1 MESDFDPE
9 TADIIAWGISPD
21 GNTPGTVI
29 YWLTR
34 GAKNLERIEVPATAK
49 WGVVRDGHTVAVAV
63 GEPGSKSVE
72 MNLIKTFA
80 THGFADEFAARLR
93 EALNNPCEWIAE
105 RWDWSSGHTH
115 GKADPL
121 LVIPTDHPATNDA
134 LATNAV
140 LATKYR
146 QLQRGEV
153 VDGNILITKDWLD
166 TTSDLEQRY
175 ASLRGGKTVDGQTL
189 VDVTEYDDLV
199 TRSGHLQALLN
210 GNDVDGKRLLP
221 VSYVQRMARLSDAL
235 GSALATINDHAWGDD
250 IAHLGFQLERTY

>member
-9 TADIIAWGISPD
+9 TANIIAWGISPD

-105 RWDWSSGHTH
+105 RWDWSSGHGH

-210 GNDVDGKRLLP
+210 GNDVDGHQLMQVTRIIQLLRYEGAAKA
-221 VSYVQRMARLSDAL
+221 VF
-235 GSALATINDHAWGDD
+235 SALDDRLTASDIDHLSYELNTD
-250 IAHLGFQLERTY
+250 

>member
-153 VDGNILITKDWLD
+153 VDG
-166 TTSDLEQRY
+166 
-175 ASLRGGKTVDGQTL
+175 
-189 VDVTEYDDLV
+189 
-199 TRSGHLQALLN
+199 
-210 GNDVDGKRLLP
+210 KRLLS
-221 VSYVQRMARLSDAL
+221 VSLVQRLTRMENVVGRIL
-235 GSALATINDHAWGDD
+235 GATEDGLTGADLNQ
-250 IAHLGFQLERTY
+250 LGFQLEAD

>member
-140 LATKYR
+140 LAGKYR
-146 QLQRGEV
+146 QL
-153 VDGNILITKDWLD
+153 L
-166 TTSDLEQRY
+166 
-175 ASLRGGKTVDGQTL
+175 A
-189 VDVTEYDDLV
+189 
-199 TRSGHLQALLN
+199 
-210 GNDVDGKRLLP
+210 GNDVDGKRLLS
-221 VSYVQRMARLSDAL
+221 VSLVQRLTRMENVVGRIL
-235 GSALATINDHAWGDD
+235 GATEDGLTGADLNQ
-250 IAHLGFQLERTY
+250 LGFQLEAD

>member
-105 RWDWSSGHTH
+105 RWDWGSGHTH

-140 LATKYR
+140 LAGKYR
-146 QLQRGEV
+146 QL
-153 VDGNILITKDWLD
+153 L
-166 TTSDLEQRY
+166 
-175 ASLRGGKTVDGQTL
+175 A
-189 VDVTEYDDLV
+189 
-199 TRSGHLQALLN
+199 
-210 GNDVDGKRLLP
+210 GNDVDGKRLLS
-221 VSYVQRMARLSDAL
+221 VSLVQRLTRMENVVGRIL
-235 GSALATINDHAWGDD
+235 GATEDGLTGADLNQ
-250 IAHLGFQLERTY
+250 LGFQLEAD